1 MGGAIP
7 SVSEAGPTV
16 YCDLS
21 WMRSYGSQ
29 VFAVIVREVE
39 EINLAAE
46 SGRLVVLSESRDGH
60 ALVARWRPGLSLL
73 ETALRGSHALSVM
86 NS

>member
-1 MGGAIP
+1 M
-7 SVSEAGPTV
+7 
-16 YCDLS
+16 
-21 WMRSYGSQ
+21 
-29 VFAVIVREVE
+29 FAVIVREVE

-60 ALVARWRPGLSLL
+60 ALAARWRPGLSLL
-73 ETALRGSHALSVM
+73 VTALRGSHALSVM